1 MFTEGRVYFTLIFI
15 LVFVLALVFAYRKD
29 AEVHKKFFDGTFLIL
44 MVVIVF
50 VVLFV
55 LAKRLLL
62 DA

>member
-29 AEVHKKFFDGTFLIL
+29 AGVHKKFFDGTILIL
-44 MVVIVF
+44 LVVIVF

-55 LAKRLLL
+55 LAKRMLLGV
-62 DA
+62 